1 MSGETGAAEEP
12 QGPKLRP
19 KHGDSWGHRA
29 LGDSWGH
36 RALGDSWGHRAAATA
51 AQPQMGGTAGTAGT
65 ENHEPLGDVRV
76 WDSASG

>member
-12 QGPKLRP
+12 QGPKLHP

-29 LGDSWGH
+29 H
-36 RALGDSWGHRAAATA
+36 GDSWGHRAAATA

-76 WDSASG
+76 RDSASG